1 MAGWNPE
8 KTEAFR
14 QAFMNFL
21 QYVKINSKETGGST
35 ILGDHIYGAQ
45 KRFLDCIFE
54 GLAEDIHDFKIL
66 KSRQLGIST
75 VSRALSIF
83 WLGMHPGLQGAMVFD
98 TMDHREEAR
107 MELMDIVGNL
117 PEKLRFPKTVRDSR
131 GLFRLDNGSA
141 LRFLNAGVKK
151 SRSSGTLGRSSG
163 LNFGHNSEMCSW
175 ENSEGLVSYK
185 NALSETYPDRLYIW
199 ESTARGFNDWFHMWE
214 EAKSDTLNQRTCFI
228 GWWAKE
234 TQMIPRDSPAF
245 RRYGDPPPSPEEK
258 SRIDTVF
265 QRYGFQVTPEQL
277 AWYRRKSNPLFGA
290 KAGEQDELKVDEL
303 VLQEQPW
310 DENEAWLQSGSSF
323 FPGTRLTELSLNNA
337 SDKYKGYDF
346 ITGKD
351 FLNCDFHPVVYTKR
365 VQLKVW
371 EEPEDGGVYVV
382 SADPAY
388 GHDEKNN
395 HSAVQVL
402 RCYADKIVQVAEY
415 ANSVITTQ
423 PFAWVIASLA
433 GWYKNSMM
441 IVELNGPGEAVL
453 NELKNLKTFV
463 STGHMR
469 AEAEK
474 RGLRDMFVNVR
485 DFFYAR
491 TDSMNAGNCI
501 MWKTTGQLKVTI
513 MERLRDFIG
522 DGTLDLKSFETLE
535 EMKAVVRNGDEIGAE
550 GRNRDDRTYSLAMGI
565 RAWEQNIRRGLSL
578 AGRTKSYE
586 DSIRRMTI
594 KDQIGMFNK
603 HALDS
608 FLKGNASARRLE
620 ETMMRRRAW
629 RGR

>member
-14 QAFMNFL
+14 QSFINFL
-21 QYVKINSKETGGST
+21 NYVKINSKETGGGT

-45 KRFLDCIFE
+45 KRFLDCIFD
-54 GLAEDIHDFKIL
+54 GLSEDIHDFKIL
-66 KSRQLGIST
+66 KSRQLGLST
-75 VSRALSIF
+75 ISRALSVF

-98 TMDHREEAR
+98 TFAHRDEAR
-107 MELMDIVGNL
+107 AEIMDMIREL
-117 PEKLRFPKTVRDSR
+117 PEKLKFPKIEKDSR
-131 GLFRLDNGSA
+131 DFLRLSNGSA
-141 LRFLNAGVKK
+141 LRFLNAGIRK
-151 SRSSGTLGRSSG
+151 SRMAGTLGRSSG
-163 LNFGHNSEMCSW
+163 LNFVHCSEMCSW
-175 ENSEGLVSYK
+175 DNDEGLISFI
-185 NALSETYPDRLYIW
+185 NALSETYPDRLYLW
-199 ESTARGFNDWFHMWE
+199 ESTARGFNNWFHMWE
-214 EAKSDTLNQRTCFI
+214 EAKADTLNQRTCFI

-234 TQMIPRDSPAF
+234 IQMIPKDSPAF
-245 RRYGDPPPSPEEK
+245 RRYGDPPPSHEEK
-258 SRIDTVF
+258 SRIDVVL
-265 QRYGFQVTPEQL
+265 QRYGYRVTPEQL

-290 KAGEQDELKVDEL
+290 KEGEHEDEKIDEL

-323 FPGTRLTELSLNNA
+323 FPGERLTQLSLNNA

-346 ITGKD
+346 ITGQN
-351 FLNCDFHPVVYTKR
+351 FLHCDFHPVLYTKR

-371 EEPEDGGVYVV
+371 EEPEEGGVYVV
-382 SADPAY
+382 AADPAY

-395 HSAVQVL
+395 HSAIQVL

-415 ANSVITTQ
+415 ANSVITPG

-433 GWYKNSMM
+433 AWYKHAMM

-453 NELKNLKTFV
+453 LELKNLKTFV
-463 STGHMR
+463 GTGHLR
-469 AEAEK
+469 REAEEK
-474 RGLRDMFVNVR
+474 GLRDMFVNVR
-485 DFFYAR
+485 DYFYAR
-491 TDSMNAGNCI
+491 TDSLNTGNCI
-501 MWKTTGQLKVTI
+501 MWKTTTQLKVAI
-513 MERLRDFIG
+513 MERLRDFLN
-522 DGTLDLKSFETLE
+522 DGTLDLKSFETIE
-535 EMKAVVRNGDEIGAE
+535 EMKAVVREGDSIGAE
-550 GRNRDDRTYSLAMGI
+550 GQNRDDRTYSLAMGI

-603 HALDS
+603 HALDT
-608 FLKGNASARRLE
+608 FLKGNSAKRKLE
-620 ETMMRRRAW
+620 ETIIRRRAW